1 MRFLSRS
8 LILAVVSGAAS
19 FAGIAGIAGALA
31 DDPQPPIEEN
41 YAYPGADEIFRQR
54 GIRLQKGDGHILLVD
69 CNSGTGFAQVWSR
82 SKGQL
87 CFRIRGTTGYLT
99 MKLPEVYL
107 IAGGNDHSIQAT
119 VTVDGNAETVQV
131 QKNEWISVGEG
142 ADPESRPATLLEF
155 RASA

>member
-19 FAGIAGIAGALA
+19 FAGIPGALA

-41 YAYPGADEIFRQR
+41 YAYPGADALFRER
-54 GIRLQKGDGHILLVD
+54 RIRLRKGDGHILLVD
-69 CNSGTGFAQVWSR
+69 CNGGTGFAQVWSR

-87 CFRIRGTTGYLT
+87 CFRIRGTAGYLI
-99 MKLPEVYL
+99 MELPEVYL
-107 IAGGNDHSIQAT
+107 IAGGNDHTIQAT
-119 VTVDGNAETVQV
+119 VTVGGNAETVQV

-142 ADPESRPATLLEF
+142 ADPESSPATLLEF